1 VPAWLD
7 ASNVAPEYFLTGV
20 HPNSRQI
27 LSRFRF
33 YSGQPVASVILKQQ
47 HFLKVS
53 IKFYSLTISLHDIQ
67 LPLTLLEQVNK
78 SLHLNCQFDIL
89 NIDLVQV
96 TLLPRIRVLVSGF
109 QMRAY
114 SKPPNDWNQEEIEN
128 ALASN
133 RLEIIDSLTSAINSK
148 LKSNSVDLP
157 MALLHVPM
165 HCVDILIA
173 TAILEMR
180 SISVCFSAH
189 RSGQPDDI
197 LLEVKIDQ
205 LLVNPSGS
213 YSSLLCGPMFQ
224 VCLSLFAISS
234 PCPDECCH
242 QRNLSRFS
250 LVWR

>member
-1 VPAWLD
+1 MPISKSLWRGIQTNIGKGVGALFCRQTFLRNKRGTSQHQQHSHAWID
-7 ASNVAPEYFLTGV
+7 AS
-20 HPNSRQI
+20 
-27 LSRFRF
+27 
-33 YSGQPVASVILKQQ
+33 YSGQPVAAVILKQQ

-114 SKPPNDWNQEEIEN
+114 SKPPNDWNQEELEN

-148 LKSNSVDLP
+148 LKSNSVDFS

-165 HCVDILIA
+165 LCVDILIA
-173 TAILEMR
+173 T
-180 SISVCFSAH
+180 
-189 RSGQPDDI
+189 
-197 LLEVKIDQ
+197 
-205 LLVNPSGS
+205 PSS
-213 YSSLLCGPMFQ
+213 TFVTL
-224 VCLSLFAISS
+224 LSLCLVIETVSRRHSEWFRFSGKLPCLVLQVS
-234 PCPDECCH
+234 PC
-242 QRNLSRFS
+242 
-250 LVWR
+250 